1 MKGSTTDDFFS
12 QQKEKS
18 KIKTHI
24 VSEFFKTY
32 YAILSKA
39 GKTKNGFIYID
50 LFSGPGV
57 YEDGTKSTPII
68 LLDSI
73 ELLGDNVLSEIE
85 MIFNDED
92 KHFYQSLTDS
102 IISHTVYNKMV
113 NKPQIT
119 NLSAKDV
126 NIQGYLNQGKPIFS
140 FVDPWGYK
148 DVSANQ
154 IKDFVSAIGSD
165 CIMFFNVNR
174 ILQDL
179 SKPKRE
185 THMMKIFGDEY
196 ENVIDIAKD
205 SSLSQQEKSDAFLK
219 SFAKNLYINEF
230 KDLKEK
236 GYRLF
241 ILPFEFKQDYANK
254 TSHYLVFISK
264 NHKAILEMKR
274 IMVKQSNSHSQTLCY
289 DDKNAMNMCFLS
301 RQDDL
306 DFQIEES
313 IKSMLKCHP
322 NLLNKEDTIQK
333 WYEHLDAYYMRE
345 NYAVTTY
352 AFNEFHNA
360 IKKMDLKGYIEVTS
374 PIKRVRI
381 TQKAIIKFKKEL
393 VED

>member
-1 MKGSTTDDFFS
+1 MKGSTTDDFFG

-18 KIKTHI
+18 RIKTYI

-50 LFSGPGV
+50 LFSGPGA
-57 YEDGTKSTPII
+57 YDDGTKSTPVL
-68 LLDSI
+68 LLDCM
-73 ELLGDNVLSEIE
+73 ELLGDNILSEIE
-85 MIFNDED
+85 MIFNDEN
-92 KHFYQSLTDS
+92 KSFFQSLTDS
-102 IISHTVYNKMV
+102 IVAHPVYEKMK

-119 NLSAKDV
+119 NLTAKDV
-126 NIQGYLNQGKPIFS
+126 DIQNYLNQGKPIFS

-165 CIMFFNVNR
+165 CILFFNVNR

-185 THMMKIFGDEY
+185 AHMMKIFGDEY
-196 ENVIDIAKD
+196 DNVVDIAKNGL
-205 SSLSQQEKSDAFLK
+205 LSQQEKSKAFLK

-230 KDLKEK
+230 KELKEK

-241 ILPFEFKQDYANK
+241 ILPFEFKQDFVDK

-274 IMVKQSNSHSQTLCY
+274 IMVKQSNSHSEILSY
-289 DDKNAMNMCFLS
+289 DEKNAMNMCFLS

-306 DFQIEES
+306 DFQIEEN
-313 IKSMLKCHP
+313 IKLMLKYQP
-322 NLLNKEDTIQK
+322 NLLKKEYTISK
-333 WYEHLDAYYMRE
+333 WYEHMDAFSMKE
-345 NYAVTTY
+345 NYTVTPY
-352 AFNEFHNA
+352 AFNEFQNA
-360 IKKMDLKGYIEVTS
+360 IKQMDLKGYIEVTS
-374 PIKRVRI
+374 PIKRDRI
-381 TQKAIIKFKKEL
+381 TQKATIKFKTIL